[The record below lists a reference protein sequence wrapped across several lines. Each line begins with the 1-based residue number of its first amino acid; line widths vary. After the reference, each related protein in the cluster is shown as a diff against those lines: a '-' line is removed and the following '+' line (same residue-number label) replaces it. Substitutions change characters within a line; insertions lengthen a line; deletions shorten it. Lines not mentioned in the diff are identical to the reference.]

1 MAHEH
6 WNEQRRPDGPSKGTV
21 SAVALGLGAIAAG
34 AALGILASRK
44 PVGHPPDDAPEL
56 AARHAKSGDNAVVGR
71 TVMINKP
78 RTELYA
84 FWRDFQ
90 NLPRFMENIEKIR
103 STGENR
109 MVWTIAAPAWQ
120 SVDVETEIVEERE
133 NELIAWRSVEGSQID
148 TQGRIAFKDAPN
160 GRGTLVEAI
169 IAYKPPGG
177 ELGRMIAKLFGRE
190 PNIQGRREM
199 KRFKMLMETGEIAT
213 AANHHE
219 HA

>member
-1 MAHEH
+1 
-6 WNEQRRPDGPSKGTV
+6 
-21 SAVALGLGAIAAG
+21 
-34 AALGILASRK
+34 
-44 PVGHPPDDAPEL
+44 
-56 AARHAKSGDNAVVGR
+56 
-71 TVMINKP
+71 
-78 RTELYA
+78 
-84 FWRDFQ
+84 
-90 NLPRFMENIEKIR
+90 
-103 STGENR
+103 

-133 NELIAWRSVEGSQID
+133 NELIAWRSVEGSQIE
-148 TQGRIAFKDAPN
+148 TQGRIGFKDAPN
-160 GRGTLVEAI
+160 GRGTLVEAV

-190 PNIQGRREM
+190 PNIQGRREL